1 MLADSILKFIKV
13 VSIIYLDQFILAFL
27 CLTEAR

>member
-1 MLADSILKFIKV
+1 MLVDSILKFIKV
-13 VSIIYLDQFILAFL
+13 VSIIYLDQFILALL

>member
-1 MLADSILKFIKV
+1 MLADSILKFIRV
-13 VSIIYLDQFILAFL
+13 VSIVYLDQFILAFL

>member
-13 VSIIYLDQFILAFL
+13 VSITYLDQFILAFL